1 MKYELTQ
8 HAVAVKMKI
17 KYDKET
23 DAIYVILSS
32 DKIVESEEKLKDV
45 IIDYN
50 DRDEVVAIE
59 ILNVKENQHE
69 IDLPLILKSA

>member
-1 MKYELTQ
+1 
-8 HAVAVKMKI
+8 MKI

-23 DAIYVILSS
+23 DTIYVILSS

>member
-1 MKYELTQ
+1 
-8 HAVAVKMKI
+8 MKI

>member
-1 MKYELTQ
+1 
-8 HAVAVKMKI
+8 MKI

-32 DKIVESEEKLKDV
+32 DKIAESEEKLKDV

>member
-1 MKYELTQ
+1 
-8 HAVAVKMKI
+8 MKI

-23 DAIYVILSS
+23 NAIYVILSS

-50 DRDEVVAIE
+50 DRDKVVAIE

>member
-1 MKYELTQ
+1 
-8 HAVAVKMKI
+8 MKI
-17 KYDKET
+17 KYDNET

-32 DKIVESEEKLKDV
+32 DTIVGSEEKLKDV

-50 DRDEVVAIE
+50 DKDEVVAIE
-59 ILNVKENQHE
+59 ILNVKQNEHE

>member
-1 MKYELTQ
+1 
-8 HAVAVKMKI
+8 MKI

-32 DKIVESEEKLKDV
+32 DKIVESEEKLRDV
-45 IIDYN
+45 IVDYN

-69 IDLPLILKSA
+69 IELPLILKSA